1 MTIKMKYELGVTA
14 VMNFQTE
21 WDVVNN
27 SSGCTRNSA
36 EPMTPEVM
44 MDLYKESGLVYIWI
58 PTPDMSTEG
67 KQEFRGIQASFQ

>member
-1 MTIKMKYELGVTA
+1 MIKMKYELGITA

-21 WDVVNN
+21 WDVIKN
-27 SSGCTRNSA
+27 SSGCTHNDA

-44 MDLYKESGLVYIWI
+44 MALYKESGLLYIWM

-67 KQEFRGIQASFQ
+67 KKELRETQASIQ